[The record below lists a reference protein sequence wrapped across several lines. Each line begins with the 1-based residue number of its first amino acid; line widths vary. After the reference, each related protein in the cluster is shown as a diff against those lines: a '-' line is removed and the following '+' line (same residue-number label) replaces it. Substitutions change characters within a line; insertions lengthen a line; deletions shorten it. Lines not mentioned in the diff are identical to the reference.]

1 MLLTWKGLSPIMGT
15 KATMVS
21 IVPFHHNRGMRDL
34 YPMKLQAPLKDY
46 IWGGTKLKTDYGKKT
61 DLDKVSESW
70 ELACHKDGMSMIENG
85 TEAGRTLKAYLDEAG
100 PEVLGE
106 HAKKF
111 PYFPLLI
118 KLIDAKDN
126 LSVQVHPDNDY
137 AMRVEGEFGKTEM
150 WYIVDCE
157 PGAALIY
164 GFKNKISK
172 EEFERRIADNTLLEV
187 CNQVPVHKGDV
198 FFIASGTLHAIGKGI
213 IICEIQQ
220 NSNTTYRVYDY
231 GRVGKDGKPRELHV
245 KKAIDV
251 TNLEPVKEQPH
262 LDAVLDIFADT
273 KARLL
278 ASCEYFTV
286 YELEIDG
293 TSHLTAGRDSFQSFT
308 VLDGEL
314 TLKAGE
320 TELVFK
326 KGESSFLP
334 AGLGNYTLTGKAQL
348 ILSKV

>member
-1 MLLTWKGLSPIMGT
+1 M
-15 KATMVS
+15 
-21 IVPFHHNRGMRDL
+21 L
-34 YPMKLQAPLKDY
+34 YPMKLIAPLKDY
-46 IWGGTKLKTDYGKKT
+46 IWGGTRLKEEYGKKT

-70 ELACHKDGMSMIENG
+70 ELACHKDGKSVIANG
-85 TEAGRTLKAYLDEAG
+85 EAKGETLEDWLAQQGKS
-100 PEVLGE
+100 VLGTHVE
-106 HAKKF
+106 KF

-137 AMRVEGEFGKTEM
+137 AMRVEGEYGKTEM

-157 PGAALIY
+157 PGATLIY
-164 GFKNKISK
+164 GFKHAISK
-172 EEFERRIADNTLLEV
+172 EEFEKRIADNTLLEV

-231 GRVGKDGKPRELHV
+231 GRLGKDGKPRELHV

-251 TNLEPVKEQPH
+251 TNLEPVKECPR
-262 LDAVLDIFADT
+262 LDAPIDIFVDT
-273 KARLL
+273 QARLL

-293 TSHLTAGRDSFQSFT
+293 TSHLTAGEDSFQSFT
-308 VLDGEL
+308 VLDGSVQLQAGDVEL
-314 TLKAGE
+314 T
-320 TELVFK
+320 FK
-326 KGESSFLP
+326 KGETSFLP
-334 AGLGNYTLTGKAQL
+334 AGLGAYTLMGKARL
-348 ILSKV
+348 VLSKI